1 MNARQRV
8 QQRRQRA
15 KRHVQWPMVLWMSLV
30 WWVLWGTW
38 SAMSL
43 VGGLIVAVAVQ
54 LAFPLPPLQL
64 EVRVRPVGVVVLVGR
79 FLYDVVVA
87 SLQVAATVLFPR
99 RGLRNAMVRIP
110 LRSESDLVLVLVAEL
125 VSLVPGSV
133 VVEVHRSSFT
143 LYLHVLDVRSVD
155 DVERVRRQVWAQE
168 ERLLRALSPRIR
180 PEAPVPDLTEE
191 EIGP

>member
-1 MNARQRV
+1 MNARQRA
-8 QQRRQRA
+8 R
-15 KRHVQWPMVLWMSLV
+15 RHVQWPMVVWMSLV

-43 VGGLIVAVAVQ
+43 VGGLVVAVAVQ
-54 LAFPLPPLQL
+54 LAFPLPPLRL
-64 EVRVRPVGVVVLVGR
+64 EVRVRPVGVVVLVAR
-79 FLYDVVVA
+79 FLLDVVVA
-87 SLQVAATVLFPR
+87 SLQVAATVLAPR
-99 RGLRNAMVRIP
+99 RDLRNAMVRIP

-143 LYLHVLDVRSVD
+143 LYLHVLDVRSAD
-155 DVERVRRQVWAQE
+155 DVERVRERVWAQE
-168 ERLLRALSPRIR
+168 ERLLRALSPTIR